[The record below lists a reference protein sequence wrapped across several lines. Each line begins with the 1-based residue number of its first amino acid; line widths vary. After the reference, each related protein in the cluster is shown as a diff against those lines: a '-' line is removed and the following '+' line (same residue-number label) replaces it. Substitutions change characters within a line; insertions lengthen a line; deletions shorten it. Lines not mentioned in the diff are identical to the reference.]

1 MKTDRLI
8 TLLVL
13 TLMAVT
19 CGFLLLNARKRGGLE
34 ENPPWKSLSFT
45 TNYASAYLGATLTDF
60 SRACKGASSV
70 LNEDKTKYMICN
82 CEASRKLFTVQLIRE
97 IEVRSVMLVN
107 LEHFSSGVK
116 KFMLLGSKKYPTS
129 EWRVLGEFEASPWR
143 GTQHFDVPTQE
154 PVRFLRF
161 LWVTSHGDDSWCT
174 LTVFKVF
181 GVDVLETL
189 TEDYGG
195 DLDNLLHSLPEKALP
210 VPPAL
215 VMPSPPFFT
224 EVDARTDKAAD
235 WLNPLKEKEKLNG
248 GAEIENLFRQVDAI
262 IAVGSNSS
270 GSGGTDDMCTDGDSS
285 SCCDHNEVVD
295 NNSTTCTL
303 HEKEAH
309 LSRSRCTC
317 FSRTNL
323 FSRMALSPRPFQGGA
338 ALQIIM
344 QMSKHL
350 KVLQQELEE
359 TFARQ
364 RDTERRLEKAETA
377 LGNVGKSFRDALRL
391 SCNYRERL
399 IDMKKEMDVMNS
411 RLLLALES
419 INQKG
424 GDVTLRIWVVCFSVV
439 ALIALFAS
447 CVAPYSSISSRARRF
462 TQRG

>member
-8 TLLVL
+8 TLIVL
-13 TLMAVT
+13 ALMAVT
-19 CGFLLLNARKRGGLE
+19 CGFLLLNARKRGGRE
-34 ENPPWKSLSFT
+34 ENPPWKSSSFT

-143 GTQHFDVPTQE
+143 GTQHFDVLTQE

-161 LWVTSHGDDSWCT
+161 LWVTSHSDDSWCT

-195 DLDNLLHSLPEKALP
+195 DLDNLLYSLPDKALP
-210 VPPAL
+210 APAVV
-215 VMPSPPFFT
+215 VMPSPPFFA
-224 EVDARTDKAAD
+224 EVDARADKTAT
-235 WLNPLKEKEKLNG
+235 WFHPLKEKEKLQG
-248 GAEIENLFRQVDAI
+248 GAVLEKLFQEVDAI
-262 IAVGSNSS
+262 IAVGANHS
-270 GSGGTDDMCTDGDSS
+270 GSGGTDDLCTDGRSS
-285 SCCDHNEVVD
+285 SCCDHDELVD

-303 HEKEAH
+303 HEKEPQ
-309 LSRSRCTC
+309 LPRSRCKC
-317 FSRTNL
+317 FSRANL
-323 FSRMALSPRPFQGGA
+323 SSRMALSPRPFQGGA
-338 ALQIIM
+338 ALQIIT

-350 KVLQQELEE
+350 KALQQELEE
-359 TFARQ
+359 SFARQ
-364 RDTERRLEKAETA
+364 RDTERRLEKAEMA
-377 LGNVGKSFRDALRL
+377 LGNLGTHFRDALRL

-411 RLLLALES
+411 RLLLAMES

-424 GDVTLRIWVVCFSVV
+424 GDVSFRMWVVCSNVV
-439 ALIALFAS
+439 AFIAFFAS
-447 CVAPYSSISSRARRF
+447 CFAPHSRISRRARRF